1 MRKRLT
7 ILAHFPFEPW
17 PIRALCLT
25 FGPTVS
31 FGCMP
36 SRRPRAS
43 SRSPPSSF
51 PKCFS
56 LIGGEQSSH
65 WTPSLPLF
73 SQTFHTQQHACRCG
87 GAVCVLA
94 PYLRLPS
101 SAATRSRG
109 MAWLPG
115 ACFCVLLLPSPPP
128 TFSSPGCVFACRGL
142 WSGMFCM
149 PVLCRA
155 RALLCSVPK

>member
-56 LIGGEQSSH
+56 LISFVFSACYLGFSGRFHAPLDFVFLSRQSVS
-65 WTPSLPLF
+65 
-73 SQTFHTQQHACRCG
+73 
-87 GAVCVLA
+87 
-94 PYLRLPS
+94 
-101 SAATRSRG
+101 
-109 MAWLPG
+109 
-115 ACFCVLLLPSPPP
+115 LLPYTQKDPH
-128 TFSSPGCVFACRGL
+128 V
-142 WSGMFCM
+142 
-149 PVLCRA
+149 
-155 RALLCSVPK
+155 